1 MVFKKQSTTISNEH
15 GAEEDR
21 KREQR
26 DNVFRQKVALQQ
38 FMNHNVPLFRAFANK
53 GVRTQD
59 ILKGEVLQQ
68 LVTNAINLA
77 TQTAANIHKC
87 KPSEVDAAQARP
99 FRYPAA
105 EWVAAHWTTGKLLD
119 IREAASQIAEVAAL
133 ADQKWDHDPYKD
145 GAKISTNTSIVITAA
160 NVAATLFDS
169 VKNYDFR
176 LGKEKVFEVL
186 IEAVIAEAQKNAPAM
201 LPPAAT
207 QDDVHNLTQTL
218 ANNMASLMQACYDQK
233 AREVL
238 KAIRQKPE
246 TYRLDYLAKTKPLD
260 AICNNFREWAACVSG
275 MSILSAKRLNDIK
288 PDPQAETKN
297 RSPE

>member
-1 MVFKKQSTTISNEH
+1 LAFKKQSTTATNEY

-21 KREQR
+21 KRELR

-53 GVRTQD
+53 GVRTKD

-68 LVTNAINLA
+68 LVTSAIKLA
-77 TQTAANIHKC
+77 TQTAANIHQC
-87 KPSEVDAAQARP
+87 DPNEIDAAQARP

-105 EWVAAHWTTGKLLD
+105 QWVAAHWTTGKLLD
-119 IREAASQIAEVAAL
+119 IQEAASQIAGVAVL
-133 ADQKWDHDPYKD
+133 ADHKWAHDPYKD
-145 GAKISTNTSIVITAA
+145 GPKMSANTSIVITAA
-160 NVAATLFDS
+160 NVASTLFDS

-176 LGKEKVFEVL
+176 LGTEKVFEVL
-186 IEAVIAEAQKNAPAM
+186 IEAVITQAEKNAPAM
-201 LPPAAT
+201 LPAAAT

-218 ANNMASLMQACYDQK
+218 ANNMATLMQACYDQK

-238 KAIRQKPE
+238 KAIRGKPE

-260 AICNNFREWAACVSG
+260 AICNNFREWATCVSG
-275 MSILSAKRLNDIK
+275 MSILSAKRLNEVK
-288 PDPQAETKN
+288 PDPLAEAKN
-297 RSPE
+297 RTPE

>member
-1 MVFKKQSTTISNEH
+1 MGFKKQTNVTQDQ
-15 GAEEDR
+15 AVEEDR

-26 DNVFRQKVALQQ
+26 DHVFRQKVALQQ

-53 GVRTQD
+53 GVRTKD
-59 ILKGEVLQQ
+59 LLKGEVLQQ
-68 LVTNAINLA
+68 LVTNAIKLA
-77 TQTAANIHKC
+77 TLTAAHIHQC
-87 KPSEVDAAQARP
+87 EPSEIDAAQARP

-119 IREAASQIAEVAAL
+119 IPDAARQIAEVAVL
-133 ADQKWDHDPYKD
+133 ADRKWDYDPFKD
-145 GAKISTNTSIVITAA
+145 GNKVSPNTSIVITAA
-160 NVAATLFDS
+160 NVAASLFDC

-176 LGKEKVFEVL
+176 VGTEKVFEVM
-186 IEAVIAEAQKNAPAM
+186 IETVVTEAARNAPAM
-201 LPPAAT
+201 LPAGAT

-238 KAIRQKPE
+238 KVIRGKPE

-260 AICNNFREWAACVSG
+260 AICNNFREWAACVAG
-275 MSILSAKRLNDIK
+275 MSILSAKRLNDVK
-288 PDPQAETKN
+288 PAPQTTALGHT
-297 RSPE
+297 PE